1 MVNRKN
7 ENRPGICC
15 PECKKWHCY
24 KCADLSAD
32 QCLVMKAMER
42 CFWKCRECEEKAPD
56 LKFVL
61 DSIKSIHSELKKG
74 QDELKKGQDDQ
85 QKERERVLEGLKV
98 IETVATKIDQIEKV
112 QEAHEEKLS
121 DHTIKLQ
128 KGVENHEREKERI
141 TAIEERMD
149 KIDAEA
155 LNVRQTNAVV
165 REIREIEK
173 REKNII
179 FCNVPEPEDEN
190 AEERKKKDEG
200 KIAEILGELKA
211 DNVKPTNVIRV
222 GMKGRYPRKVL
233 VILQSAKECEDILK
247 KGEVTQLAND
257 VFLTRDRTYNQR
269 QEGRLFRAEKER
281 EEREGGGALRGRG
294 RGTGRGPGRPR
305 GGGGRGRGS
314 VRGRGARSTQSTDS
328 RKRRNSDE
336 EGEAKRQ
343 RRGETERDSSTH
355 SSSIPPLAAPMAAA
369 PQSQLTPGA
378 TPGTESDF

>member
-1 MVNRKN
+1 
-7 ENRPGICC
+7 
-15 PECKKWHCY
+15 
-24 KCADLSAD
+24 
-32 QCLVMKAMER
+32 MKAMER
-42 CFWKCRECEEKAPD
+42 CFWKCQECEEKAPD

-128 KGVENHEREKERI
+128 KGVENLEREKERI
-141 TAIEERMD
+141 TAVEERMD

-173 REKNII
+173 REKNIV

-211 DNVKPTNVIRV
+211 DNIKPTNVLRV

-233 VILQSAKECEDILK
+233 VILQSVKECEDILK

-269 QEGRLFRAEKER
+269 QEARLFRAEKER

-314 VRGRGARSTQSTDS
+314 VRGRGATSTQSNDS

-343 RRGETERDSSTH
+343 RRGETGRDSSTH
-355 SSSIPPLAAPMAAA
+355 PSSIPPLAAPMAAA
-369 PQSQLTPGA
+369 LQSQLTPGA